1 MARSPSRG
9 REIAFAAVALVAAVA
24 ASAAASDLTLT
35 LLLGTGRFKSGEP
48 VPIELRARHDGPG
61 ASVLT
66 FPTAQ
71 RFDIQIE
78 SAPGAIV
85 WRWSEGQMFA
95 QLVGRLELTPA
106 RPEVRYTV
114 TLDGGLRPGR
124 YRVRAWLTAPD
135 GPPLATRDIVV
146 E

>member
-1 MARSPSRG
+1 LARSPTRG

-35 LLLGTGRFKSGEP
+35 LLLGTGRFKGGEP

-61 ASVLT
+61 ALILT

-71 RFDIQIE
+71 HFDVQIE
-78 SAPGAIV
+78 SAQGAIV
-85 WRWSEGQMFA
+85 WRWSEDQMFA
-95 QLVGRLELTPA
+95 QVVGRLELTPA

-114 TLDGGLRPGR
+114 TLDGGLQPGR
-124 YRVRAWLTAPD
+124 YRVRAWLTTPD
-135 GPPLATRDIVV
+135 GPPAATRDIVV